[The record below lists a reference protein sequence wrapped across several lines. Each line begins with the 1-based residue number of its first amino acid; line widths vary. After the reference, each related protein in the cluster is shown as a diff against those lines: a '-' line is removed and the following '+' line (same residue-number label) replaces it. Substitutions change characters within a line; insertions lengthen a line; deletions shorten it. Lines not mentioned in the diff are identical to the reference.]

1 MNPSANRVLAHTGAK
16 YPIVQAPMG
25 WIARTQL
32 ASAVSRA
39 GGLGIIETS
48 SGETENCQI
57 EIKKMAAIQREEGLP
72 FGVNLPIRF
81 LKDGAMLKFVCN
93 IATKGGMKFV
103 TTSAGSPAKFIAPL
117 KDAGITVYHAVPT
130 VDAAMKCVDAGID
143 GLVVEGGEGGGFKNP
158 EEVSTLVLLQAI
170 RQRSDVPMIAAGGI
184 CDGRGMAA
192 AFALGAEGIQMGTRF
207 VSCLESPVHINYK
220 NAIINAKETGTLVL
234 NKKSTPCIRALK
246 SGRTLAI
253 YEEGVMSFEAMK
265 GIRTL
270 YFDGDMEAAPALAGQ
285 SAGLIESIKTAKE
298 IIDETV
304 AGFFEIAARM
314 GRMGAAQA
322 FSAD

>member
-1 MNPSANRVLAHTGAK
+1 MNRVIAHTGAR

-25 WIARTQL
+25 WIARTAL

-48 SGETENCQI
+48 SGETAICQA
-57 EIKKMAAIQREEGLP
+57 EISKMSALGLP

-81 LKDGAMLKFVCN
+81 LRDDQMLRFVC
-93 IATKGGMKFV
+93 ASGVKFV

-130 VDAAMKCVDAGID
+130 VDTALKCVDAGID
-143 GLVVEGGEGGGFKNP
+143 GLVVEGAEGGGFKNP

-170 RQRSDVPMIAAGGI
+170 RARTDVPLIAAGGI

-207 VSCLESPVHINYK
+207 VCCQESPVHANYK
-220 NAIINAKETGTLVL
+220 NAIVAASETGTWML

-246 SGRTLAI
+246 SQRTQAI
-253 YEEGVMSFEAMK
+253 YEQGVMSADALQ
-265 GIRTL
+265 GIL
-270 YFDGDMEAAPALAGQ
+270 GVYFGGDMEAAPALAGQ
-285 SAGLIESIKTAKE
+285 SAGLIDSVKTAQQ
-298 IIDETV
+298 IIEDTMAE
-304 AGFFEIAARM
+304 FFAITARL
-314 GRMGAAQA
+314 GGLAQERS
-322 FSAD
+322 FG